1 MGGDPKL
8 SEEDDT
14 LKELQDIK
22 KLLVLLLLD
31 RGVKAGAIA
40 EVLGMDPGNFSREFP
55 AKKLTAKRPAGE

>member
-1 MGGDPKL
+1 M
-8 SEEDDT
+8 SEQDDT

-55 AKKLTAKRPAGE
+55 AKKLTSKRPSGE